1 MPEETLPTDSAGS
14 LVVDLTPDNLEE
26 RARELLS
33 DEALTEDARV
43 EALRT
48 LLADQYSQDIADI
61 LERLTDDD
69 ERAQLFGLL
78 TPDTAAEV
86 LDEASGYTAHKLLS
100 ALPAER
106 AASLLSRLP
115 MDDLV
120 EMLADDIPERQD
132 EILAYMHPATA
143 QEIRDLLSYPPDS
156 AGRLMTRKFV
166 RVNQDMTAAEILA
179 LIRRTNDRYET
190 VSDVYVLDPAHR
202 LIGVSSLR
210 DVLTA
215 KAGEQIRN
223 FMEKDPTSVLP
234 TEKAEAAARLLGRY
248 DFLALPVVTPDDKM
262 LGIITVDDAI
272 DVLTQ
277 AQTEDLLGIGG
288 MGGESASEPY
298 FSVPIFQVIRQRFVW
313 LVFLFV
319 AGFITSY
326 VLSVFQNELET
337 VVALTFYIPL
347 LIGTGGNTG
356 SQTVSMVIRGMTTN
370 DIRQSDLWRVVRRE
384 LLSGVILGL
393 MLGVVA
399 FLRVFL
405 DDRTSALPLVVAGA
419 VIAVCA
425 WSNVIAAVIPLLAKR
440 FKIDPAMISAPLI
453 STTVD
458 ATGLL
463 IYLGIAR
470 LLLDMI

>member
-1 MPEETLPTDSAGS
+1 MRDETLTRSA
-14 LVVDLTPDNLEE
+14 VIDLTPDDLEE
-26 RARELLS
+26 KVREFFA
-33 DEALTEDARV
+33 DESLTEEARIT
-43 EALRT
+43 ALKT
-48 LLADQYSQDIADI
+48 LLEDQYSQDIADI
-61 LERLTDDD
+61 LERLSNDD
-69 ERAQLFGLL
+69 ERYILFNVL

-86 LDEASGYTAHKLLS
+86 LDEVGGYTSHLLLS
-100 ALPAER
+100 RLPAQR
-106 AASLLSRLP
+106 AASLLSRMP

-120 EMLADDIPERQD
+120 EMLADDIPERQE
-132 EILAYMHPATA
+132 EILANMHPATA
-143 QEIRDLLSYPPDS
+143 QDIRDLMTYPPDS

-190 VSDVYVLDPAHR
+190 VTDIYVLDPANR
-202 LIGVSSLR
+202 LIGVASLR
-210 DVLTA
+210 DVINVR
-215 KAGEQIRN
+215 AGEQIRD
-223 FMEKDPTSVLP
+223 FMEKDPTTVLP
-234 TEKAEAAARLLGRY
+234 TEKAETAARMLGRY

-288 MGGESASEPY
+288 MGGESAGEPY
-298 FSVPIFQVIRQRFVW
+298 FSVPMFQVIRQRFVW

-319 AGFITSY
+319 AGFITSH

-370 DIRQSDLWRVVRRE
+370 DIRQSDIWRVVRRE
-384 LLSGVILGL
+384 LVSGVILGL
-393 MLGVVA
+393 MLGAVA
-399 FLRVFL
+399 LLRVIL
-405 DDRTSALPLVVAGA
+405 SDGVSSAMPLVVAVA
-419 VIAVCA
+419 VVTVCA
-425 WSNVIAAVIPLLAKR
+425 WSNVIASVIPLLAKR

-463 IYLGIAR
+463 IYIGVAK
-470 LLLDMI
+470 LLLEAI